1 MPRLASSVVL
11 TLLALPAVAE
21 NWPAF
26 RGPTGQGTSSET
38 DLPLKWTAT
47 ENVRWK
53 AEVPG
58 EAWSSP
64 IVWEDHVFV
73 TTATDGGKS
82 CRVLAFD
89 RATGKELW
97 NTEVFTQETLRKEQR
112 NTYATPTPCT
122 DGERVYA
129 EFGGGGIAA
138 VDFEGNVAW
147 ANDDFPFYSRHG
159 LGNSPVL
166 HEGLLIMSHDGSTRA
181 TGDEEKVGWQKPW
194 DKSFLLALDSKTGEV
209 AWKTGRGT
217 SRIGH
222 VSPIV
227 WKGGDGKAV
236 VISGAGDVVQGFDPR
251 TGDLLWTHKNEGE
264 GVTPGYVIVD
274 GLVVTASGWGGRE
287 STKAFKLGGTG
298 DLGETAI
305 AWEEKK
311 GMPHLSSYVAVDDR
325 VHWVSDDG
333 VAWCVDAATG
343 ETVWRERLGRNFAA
357 SPLAAAGRIYFTGDD
372 GKTMVVEAGPT
383 FKVLAENPLGERV
396 QASPAASQRNLFI
409 RTERH
414 LYCIGDAGAD

>member
-1 MPRLASSVVL
+1 MLRLASSIL
-11 TLLALPAVAE
+11 LALLALPASAE
-21 NWPAF
+21 NWPGF

-58 EAWSSP
+58 EAWSSS

-89 RATGKELW
+89 RKTGKELW

-122 DGERVYA
+122 DGTRVYA

-147 ANDDFPFYSRHG
+147 TNDDFPFYSRHG

-166 HEGLLIMSHDGSTRA
+166 HEGLLIMSRDGSARA

-194 DKSFLLALDSKTGEV
+194 DKSFLLALDAKTGEV
-209 AWKTGRGT
+209 TWKTGRGT

-227 WKGGDGKAV
+227 WKGTDGKAV

-264 GVTPGYVIVD
+264 GVTPGYVIVN

-325 VHWVSDDG
+325 VYWVSDDG

-343 ETVWRERLGRNFAA
+343 ETVWRERLGGNFAA

-372 GKTMVVEAGPT
+372 GKTTVVEAGPA

-396 QASPAASQRNLFI
+396 QASPAASQGNLFI

-414 LYCIGDAGAD
+414 LYCIGDSGPG

>member
-1 MPRLASSVVL
+1 MRALLLLSL
-11 TLLALPAVAE
+11 LLLAAPATAE
-21 NWPAF
+21 NWPSF

-38 DLPLKWTAT
+38 GLPLNWSAT
-47 ENVRWK
+47 ENVAWK

-64 IVWEDHVFV
+64 IVWDDHVFV
-73 TTATDGGKS
+73 TTTTDAGKT

-89 RATGKELW
+89 RGTGKELW
-97 NTEVFTQETLRKEQR
+97 NVEVFTQETLRKEQR

-129 EFGGGGIAA
+129 VFGGGGVAALTFDGAIAWT
-138 VDFEGNVAW
+138 NT
-147 ANDDFPFYSRHG
+147 DFPFYSRHG
-159 LGNSPVL
+159 LGSSPVL
-166 HEGLLIMSHDGSTRA
+166 FEDRLIMSRDASTRA

-194 DKSFLLALDSKTGEV
+194 DKSFLLALDTKTGEV

-227 WKGGDGKAV
+227 WKDDAGKPI

-251 TGDLLWTHKNEGE
+251 TGDLLWTNRNEGE
-264 GVTPGYVIVD
+264 GVTPSYSIVN
-274 GLVVTASGWGGRE
+274 GLVVTASGWSGRE

-305 AWEEKK
+305 TWEEKK
-311 GMPHLSSYVAVDDR
+311 GMPHLSSYVAVDGL
-325 VHWVSDDG
+325 VFWVTDDG

-343 ETVWRERLGRNFAA
+343 ETVWRERLGGNFAA
-357 SPLAAAGRIYFTGDD
+357 SPLAAEGRLYFTSDD
-372 GKTMVVEAGPT
+372 GKTTVLAAGPT
-383 FKVLAENPLGERV
+383 FQVLAENPLGEHT
-396 QASPAASQRNLFI
+396 QASPAASQGSVFI
-409 RTERH
+409 RTEKH
-414 LYCIGDAGAD
+414 LYCIGGED